1 MLDPSIRAL
10 AGTGKNFG
18 TVSVHMPNGDIATN
32 VMWVDADD
40 DHIMFNTEVHRHK
53 YKALQDNPQVTVLV
67 WPAGNPYGFG
77 EVRGTVVET
86 ITGPDARAHIDHLS
100 RRYTGGD
107 YANPIQSER
116 VIVKVRPDRQFAR
129 GIE

>member
-1 MLDPSIRAL
+1 MLEPAIRDL
-10 AGTGKNFG
+10 ASSGQNFG
-18 TVSVHMPNGDIATN
+18 TVSVHLPNGDIATN

-40 DHIMFNTEVHRHK
+40 EHIMFNTEVHRVK
-53 YKALQDNPQVTVLV
+53 FKALQANPQVTVMV
-67 WPAGNPYGFG
+67 WPAANPYGFG

-86 ITGPDARAHIDHLS
+86 ITGPDARAHIDKLS
-100 RRYTGGD
+100 QRYTGGE

-129 GIE
+129 GIG